1 MISKNKEMIKLSAV
15 IITFN
20 EEKNIGRCIES
31 ILDIVDE
38 IVVVDSFSEDRT
50 KEICLNYGVNFYQI
64 KWQGYSESK
73 NLANSKATNDWIL
86 SLDADEALSDK
97 LKKSILNIKK
107 EGANA
112 CYSFNR
118 LTNYCGT
125 WVKFGGWYP
134 DTKTRI
140 FNRKDV
146 SWTGLIHETLTSSKK
161 LKTIQLDGDCLHYS
175 YYTVQE
181 HILQTKKFSPI
192 AAEMLFQKGKKA
204 TFIKRFLSPISKFLR
219 DYFIKLGFLHGYK
232 GFQIC
237 IISGYATY
245 IKYKK
250 LKELDSIKRN

>member
-1 MISKNKEMIKLSAV
+1 MIKLSAV

-31 ILDIVDE
+31 VQDIADE
-38 IVVVDSFSEDRT
+38 IIVVDSFSKDKT
-50 KEICLNYGVNFYQI
+50 KEICLKYGVNFFQTN
-64 KWQGYSESK
+64 WLGYSETK
-73 NLANSKATNDWIL
+73 NLANSKAKNDWII
-86 SLDADEALSDK
+86 SLDADEALSEK
-97 LKKSILNIKK
+97 LKKSILEIKK
-107 EGANA
+107 EGLEG

-125 WVKFGGWYP
+125 WIKFGGWYP

-140 FNRKDV
+140 FNKKDV
-146 SWTGLIHETLTSSKK
+146 EWTGLIHENLTSSKK
-161 LKTIQLDGDCLHYS
+161 LKTTLLKGDCLHYS

-192 AAEMLFQKGKKA
+192 AAEMLYQKGKKS
-204 TFIKRFLSPISKFLR
+204 TLLKRFISPIVKFMR
-219 DYFIKLGFLHGYK
+219 DYFLKLGLLHGLK

-250 LKELDSIKRN
+250 LKELYSIQK